1 MTKFARARLR
11 SARSLATAGLAAG
24 VLVFHPLV
32 AQAVTIQQVN
42 PPPGNPAAVIEGGQ
56 AQLLFSVVNNN
67 PGPGTLNGLTFSFG
81 TFLGVD
87 LNDRVTGVGQIPQP
101 GIANDFKVPLVL
113 AAGANASLLLGATTA
128 DNSGINNF
136 DHGDWQI
143 PVGVSL
149 NFGGI
154 DQIASLNATV
164 RVNDPAPVPEPST
177 LLLFGS
183 SLAGLGGLA
192 WRRHRHT

>member
-1 MTKFARARLR
+1 MMKFALV
-11 SARSLATAGLAAG
+11 TAGLATA

-56 AQLLFSVVNNN
+56 AQLLFNVVNNN
-67 PGPGTLNGLTFSFG
+67 LGPGTLNGLTFSCC

-87 LNDRVTGVGQIPQP
+87 LNDRVTGIFQIPQP

-164 RVNDPAPVPEPST
+164 RVDDPAPVPEPST

-192 WRRHRHT
+192 WRRHRRR